1 LEPDP
6 SLPLLGKEMNGMQ
19 SKKVKIIYFSLSDSK
34 ANQLELSW
42 RKFFSLSFSAF
53 AILLLLVLAGLA
65 IFTNFYQNLE
75 ISSLSKLNKHLNAQL
90 ADLSNE
96 LIQIETR
103 VEGLE
108 REDDDLRI
116 IADLPKIDSD
126 TRDVGVGGFTYVND
140 EVAMD
145 SRDLTE
151 QIFEYQQALDKME
164 RRIRLA
170 QISREQVRSK
180 FGENEKVMKH
190 TPSIR
195 PIIDG
200 RIRDKFGMRI
210 HPILDKI
217 RNHPGIDIAAERGTE
232 IFASAAGVVE
242 KVVTKYTLNRG
253 YGKQV
258 IINHGMGLRTRYG
271 HLSKIL
277 VTKGE
282 KVDRWQPIGLVGD
295 TGLAT
300 GPHLHYEV
308 IKEGKKQD
316 PLRYILDMD

>member
-1 LEPDP
+1 
-6 SLPLLGKEMNGMQ
+6 MQ
-19 SKKVKIIYFSLSDSK
+19 SKKVKIIYFSLRDSK
-34 ANQLELSW
+34 ASQLELSW
-42 RKFFSLSFSAF
+42 GKFVSLSFSAF
-53 AILLLLVLAGLA
+53 AVLLVLVSVCLA
-65 IFTNFYQNLE
+65 LFTNFYQNLE

-90 ADLSNE
+90 VGLNNE
-96 LIQIETR
+96 LVQIETR
-103 VEGLE
+103 VKDLE
-108 REDDDLRI
+108 VEDDELRI
-116 IADLPKIDSD
+116 IADLPKIDAD

-140 EVAMD
+140 EMAMD
-145 SRDLTE
+145 SRDLTAE
-151 QIFEYQQALDKME
+151 IFEYQQVLGKME

-170 QISREQVRSK
+170 QLSREQVRNK

-210 HPILDKI
+210 HPILDRI
-217 RNHPGIDIAAERGTE
+217 RNHPGVDIAAERGTE

-242 KVVTKYTLNRG
+242 QVVTKYTLNSG

-316 PLRYILDMD
+316 PLRYILDLD

>member
-1 LEPDP
+1 MEPDP
-6 SLPLLGKEMNGMQ
+6 ILPYWEGMNGMQ
-19 SKKVKIIYFSLSDSK
+19 SKKVKIIYFSLCDSK
-34 ANQLELSW
+34 ANQIELSW
-42 RKFFSLSFSAF
+42 RKFFSLSFSVF
-53 AILLLLVLAGLA
+53 AVLLLLVSASLALV
-65 IFTNFYQNLE
+65 TNFYQNLE
-75 ISSLSKLNKHLNAQL
+75 ISSLSKLNKYLNAQL

-108 REDDDLRI
+108 REDDELRI

-140 EVAMD
+140 DVAMD

-151 QIFEYQQALDKME
+151 QIFKYQQALDKME

-210 HPILDKI
+210 HPILDRI
-217 RNHPGIDIAAERGTE
+217 INHAGVDIAADRGTE

-253 YGKQV
+253 FGKQV

-277 VTKGE
+277 VNKGE

-316 PLRYILDMD
+316 PLQYILDMD

>member
-1 LEPDP
+1 
-6 SLPLLGKEMNGMQ
+6 M
-19 SKKVKIIYFSLSDSK
+19 
-34 ANQLELSW
+34 
-42 RKFFSLSFSAF
+42 SFSAL
-53 AILLLLVLAGLA
+53 AILLLFVSASLAF
-65 IFTNFYQNLE
+65 FTNFYQNLE

-90 ADLSNE
+90 VGLNNE
-96 LIQIETR
+96 LVQIETR
-103 VEGLE
+103 VKDLE
-108 REDDDLRI
+108 VEDDELRI
-116 IADLPKIDSD
+116 IADLPKIDAD
-126 TRDVGVGGFTYVND
+126 TRDVGVGGFTYVSD
-140 EVAMD
+140 EIAMD

-151 QIFEYQQALDKME
+151 EIFEYQQVLGKME

-170 QISREQVRSK
+170 QLSREQVRSK

-210 HPILDKI
+210 HPILDRI
-217 RNHPGIDIAAERGTE
+217 RNHPGVDIAAERGTE

-242 KVVTKYTLNRG
+242 KVVTKYTLNSG

-316 PLRYILDMD
+316 PLQYILDMD

>member
-1 LEPDP
+1 
-6 SLPLLGKEMNGMQ
+6 MNGMQ
-19 SKKVKIIYFSLSDSK
+19 SKKVKIIYFSLRDSK
-34 ANQLELSW
+34 ASQIELSW

-53 AILLLLVLAGLA
+53 AILLLFVSASLAF
-65 IFTNFYQNLE
+65 FTNFYQNLE
-75 ISSLSKLNKHLNAQL
+75 ISSLSKLNQHLNAQL
-90 ADLSNE
+90 VGLNNE
-96 LIQIETR
+96 LVQIETR
-103 VEGLE
+103 VNDLE
-108 REDDDLRI
+108 KEDDELRI

-126 TRDVGVGGFTYVND
+126 TRDVGVGGFTYVNN
-140 EVAMD
+140 EMAMD
-145 SRDLTE
+145 PKDLTE
-151 QIFEYQQALDKME
+151 QIFEYQQVLDKME

-170 QISREQVRSK
+170 QLSREQVRNK
-180 FGENEKVMKH
+180 FGENEKIMKH

-200 RIRDKFGMRI
+200 RITDKSGMRI
-210 HPILDKI
+210 HPILDRI
-217 RNHPGIDIAAERGTE
+217 INHPGVDIAAERGTE

-258 IINHGMGLRTRYG
+258 IINHGMGLKTRYG

-277 VTKGE
+277 VTQGE

>member
-1 LEPDP
+1 
-6 SLPLLGKEMNGMQ
+6 MNGMQ
-19 SKKVKIIYFSLSDSK
+19 SKKVKIIYFSLRDSK
-34 ANQLELSW
+34 ASQIELSW
-42 RKFFSLSFSAF
+42 RKFISLSFSAF
-53 AILLLLVLAGLA
+53 AIVLLLVSAFLA
-65 IFTNFYQNLE
+65 FSTNFYQDLE
-75 ISSLSKLNKHLNAQL
+75 ISSLAKLNKHLNAQL
-90 ADLSNE
+90 VGLNNE

-103 VEGLE
+103 VNDLE
-108 REDDDLRI
+108 REDDELRI

-140 EVAMD
+140 EMAMD
-145 SRDLTE
+145 SKDLMQ
-151 QIFEYQQALDKME
+151 QILGYQQVLDKME

-170 QISREQVRSK
+170 QISREQVRNK
-180 FGENEKVMKH
+180 FGENARVLKH

-217 RNHPGIDIAAERGTE
+217 RNHPGVDIAAERGTE

-282 KVDRWQPIGLVGD
+282 KVHRWQPIGLVGD

-316 PLRYILDMD
+316 PLRYMLDMD